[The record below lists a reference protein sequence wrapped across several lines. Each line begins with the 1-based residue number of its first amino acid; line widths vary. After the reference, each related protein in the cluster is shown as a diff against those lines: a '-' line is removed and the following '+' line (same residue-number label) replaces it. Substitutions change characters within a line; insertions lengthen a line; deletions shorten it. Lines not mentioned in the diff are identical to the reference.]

1 MFGRLKQ
8 MLIKEFIQVFRD
20 KRTRFMLI
28 GPPIIQMLVFGY
40 AATYEIH
47 HVPTVV
53 LDLDHSQESRELVSR
68 FTSSPYFDVQRQ
80 LTDARPIRDLI
91 DKGDATVGLEIDAGF
106 AQKLRKGQT
115 APLQVIVDA
124 TNSNTALI
132 ASGYITQIALGF
144 AKDYQQDRIYRI
156 APQFVAAIP
165 SIELE
170 QRPWYN
176 AELSS
181 RWFFVPG
188 VIGSLTLI
196 LVITLT
202 AFAVVREREIG
213 TLEQIMVTPIRPA
226 EFILGKTL
234 PFFLIGV
241 ADVLLIALV
250 GSLWF
255 QVPFRGNVAVLA
267 LGAVLFILCM
277 LGVGLLISTVSST
290 QQQAMVTAFFFIM
303 PAITFSGFG
312 FPISTMP
319 LGMQYFSYCIPLRYF
334 LVILRGVYLKGVGMD
349 ILWPQMAAMAAMAAM
364 AFGLITLSILRFHK
378 ALD

>member
-20 KRTRFMLI
+20 KRTRVILFV
-28 GPPIIQMLVFGY
+28 PPIVQMLVFGY

-80 LTDARPIRDLI
+80 LTDSHELRDLI
-91 DKGDATVGLEIDAGF
+91 DRGRATVGLEIDAGF

-132 ASGYITQIALGF
+132 ASSYISQIALGF
-144 AKDYQQDRIYRI
+144 SRDSQQERIGRI
-156 APQFVAAIP
+156 APQLAEQIP
-165 SIELE
+165 SVELE

-176 AELSS
+176 PELSS

-188 VIGSLTLI
+188 VIGSLTLV

-234 PFFLIGV
+234 PFFLIGLF
-241 ADVLLIALV
+241 DVSLIAAV
-250 GSLWF
+250 GTLWF
-255 QVPFRGNVAVLA
+255 QIPFRGNILVLLA
-267 LGAVLFILCM
+267 GSVLFLICM

-319 LGMQYFSYCIPLRYF
+319 QWLQILTYLSPLRYF
-334 LVILRGVYLKGVGMD
+334 LVVLRGTYLKGVGME
-349 ILWPQMAAMAAMAAM
+349 ILWPQMAAMA
-364 AFGLITLSILRFHK
+364 GLGVCLLSIAILRFHK

>member
-1 MFGRLKQ
+1 MLGRLKQ

-20 KRTRFMLI
+20 KRTRAILL

-40 AATYEIH
+40 AANYEIR

-68 FTSSPYFDVQRQ
+68 FTSSPYFAVQRQ
-80 LTDARPIRDLI
+80 LTDSRQLGDLI
-91 DKGDATVGLEIDAGF
+91 EQGDATIGLEIDAGF
-106 AQKLRKGQT
+106 AAKLRSGET

-132 ASGYITQIALGF
+132 ASGYISQIALAF
-144 AKDYQQDRIYRI
+144 AHEYQMDRIYRI
-156 APQFVAAIP
+156 APQLLEVIP
-165 SIELE
+165 SVELAP
-170 QRPWYN
+170 RPWYN
-176 AELSS
+176 PDLSS

-188 VIGSLTLI
+188 IIGSLTLV
-196 LVITLT
+196 LVVTLT

-234 PFFLIGV
+234 PFFLIGLF
-241 ADVLLIALV
+241 DMTLIAVV

-255 QVPFRGNVAVLA
+255 QVPFRGHVAVLA
-267 LGAVLFILCM
+267 LGAVLFLFCM
-277 LGVGLLISTVSST
+277 LGVGLLISTISAT
-290 QQQAMVTAFFFIM
+290 QQQAMVTSFFFIM

-319 LGMQYFSYCIPLRYF
+319 QWMQMISYAIPLRYF
-334 LVILRGVYLKGVGMD
+334 LVVIRGTYLKGAGMD
-349 ILWPQMAAMAAMAAM
+349 ILWPQMAAMAGLGVALLTAAV
-364 AFGLITLSILRFHK
+364 LRFHK

>member
-1 MFGRLKQ
+1 MLARLKQ

-20 KRTRFMLI
+20 KRTRVVLFVPPIVQMLI
-28 GPPIIQMLVFGY
+28 FGY
-40 AATYEIH
+40 AATFEIH
-47 HVPTVV
+47 HVATVV
-53 LDLDHSQESRELVSR
+53 LDLDHSQESRELISR

-80 LTDARPIRDLI
+80 LTDYRQVGDLI
-91 DKGDATVGLEIDAGF
+91 DRGKATVALQINPGF
-106 AQKLRKGQT
+106 AQNLRKGQT

-132 ASGYITQIALGF
+132 ASGYINQIALGF
-144 AKDYQQDRIYRI
+144 AKDYQQDRISRI
-156 APQFVAAIP
+156 SPQMIEKIP
-165 SIELE
+165 SVQLE

-176 AELSS
+176 PELRS

-188 VIGSLTLI
+188 IVGSLTLV
-196 LVITLT
+196 LVVNLT

-234 PFFLIGV
+234 PFFLIGLF
-241 ADVLLIALV
+241 DVSLIAVV
-250 GSLWF
+250 GTLWF
-255 QVPFRGNVAVLA
+255 QVPFRGQILVL
-267 LGAVLFILCM
+267 LMGAVLFLFCM
-277 LGVGLLISTVSST
+277 LGVGLLISTVSAT

-319 LGMQYFSYCIPLRYF
+319 PWLQYLTYASPLRYF
-334 LVILRGVYLKGVGMD
+334 LVVLRGTYLKGVGLN
-349 ILWPQMAAMAAMAAM
+349 IVWPQMLAMGT
-364 AFGLITLSILRFHK
+364 FGVALLAVAVLRFHK

>member
-20 KRTRFMLI
+20 KRTRFILI

-40 AATYEIH
+40 AANYEIR

-68 FTSSPYFDVQRQ
+68 FTSSLYFDVQRQ
-80 LTDARPIRDLI
+80 LTDSRQLGDLI
-91 DKGDATVGLEIDAGF
+91 ERGDATVGLEIDAGF
-106 AQKLRKGQT
+106 AQKLRSGQT

-132 ASGYITQIALGF
+132 ASGYISQIAQGF
-144 AKDYQQDRIYRI
+144 AAQYQRDRINRI
-156 APQFVAAIP
+156 APQL
-165 SIELE
+165 IEVMPQVELAP
-170 QRPWYN
+170 RPWYN
-176 AELSS
+176 PDLSS

-188 VIGSLTLI
+188 IIGSLTLV

-213 TLEQIMVTPIRPA
+213 TLEQMMVTPIRPA

-234 PFFLIGV
+234 PFFLIGIF
-241 ADVLLIALV
+241 DVTLIAVV

-255 QVPFRGNVAVLA
+255 QVPFRGHVSVLA

-277 LGVGLLISTVSST
+277 LGVGLLISTISAT
-290 QQQAMVTAFFFIM
+290 QQQAMVTSFFFIM

-319 LGMQYFSYCIPLRYF
+319 HWMQLFSYVIPLRYF
-334 LVILRGVYLKGVGMD
+334 LIVIRGTYLKGVGMD
-349 ILWPQMAAMAAMAAM
+349 ILWPQMAAMA
-364 AFGLITLSILRFHK
+364 GLGVALLTVSILRFHK

>member
-1 MFGRLKQ
+1 MLGRLKQ

-20 KRTRFMLI
+20 KRTRFILI

-40 AATYEIH
+40 AATYEIR

-53 LDLDHSQESRELVSR
+53 LDLDHSQESRELISL

-80 LTDARPIRDLI
+80 LTSSRQLGDLI
-91 DKGDATVGLEIDAGF
+91 ERGDTTVGLEINAGF
-106 AQKLRKGQT
+106 AQKLRKGET

-132 ASGYITQIALGF
+132 ASSYITQIALGF
-144 AKDYQQDRIYRI
+144 ARNYQQDRIGRI
-156 APQFVAAIP
+156 APQLIEAMPTV
-165 SIELE
+165 ELE
-170 QRPWYN
+170 PRPWYN
-176 AELSS
+176 PGLSS

-188 VIGSLTLI
+188 VIGSLTLV
-196 LVITLT
+196 LVVTLT

-234 PFFLIGV
+234 PFFLIGLF
-241 ADVLLIALV
+241 DVSLIAAV
-250 GSLWF
+250 GTLWF
-255 QVPFRGNVAVLA
+255 QIPFRGHIPVL
-267 LGAVLFILCM
+267 LTGSILFIVCM

-303 PAITFSGFG
+303 PAIAFSGFG

-319 LGMQYFSYCIPLRYF
+319 QWMQYLTYLVPLRYF
-334 LVILRGVYLKGVGMD
+334 LIVLRGTYLKGTGME
-349 ILWPQMAAMAAMAAM
+349 ILWPQMAAMA
-364 AFGLITLSILRFHK
+364 GLGASLLTIAILRFHK

>member
-1 MFGRLKQ
+1 MLARLKQ
-8 MLIKEFIQVFRD
+8 MLIKEFIQVLRD
-20 KRTRFMLI
+20 KRTRFILI
-28 GPPIIQMLVFGY
+28 GPPIIQMMVFGY

-47 HVPTVV
+47 QVPTAV

-80 LTDARPIRDLI
+80 LTDSRQLGDLI
-91 DKGDATVGLEIDAGF
+91 EEGKTTVGLEIDAGF
-106 AQKLRKGQT
+106 AEKLRSGQT

-132 ASGYITQIALGF
+132 ASGYISQIALGF
-144 AKDYQQDRIYRI
+144 AQEYQRDRIGRI
-156 APQFVAAIP
+156 APQLMEVMP
-165 SIELE
+165 SVELAP
-170 QRPWYN
+170 RPWYN
-176 AELSS
+176 PDLRS

-188 VIGSLTLI
+188 IIGSLTVV
-196 LVITLT
+196 LVVTLT

-213 TLEQIMVTPIRPA
+213 TLEQIMVTPIRPV

-234 PFFLIGV
+234 PFFLIGLF
-241 ADVLLIALV
+241 DVTLIAVV

-255 QVPFRGNVAVLA
+255 QVPFRGHVSVLA
-267 LGAVLFILCM
+267 LGAVLFLLCM
-277 LGVGLLISTVSST
+277 LGVGLLISTISAT

-303 PAITFSGFG
+303 PTITFSGFG

-319 LGMQYFSYCIPLRYF
+319 HWMQILSYMIPLRYF
-334 LVILRGVYLKGVGMD
+334 LVVIRSTFLKGAGMN
-349 ILWPQMAAMAAMAAM
+349 ILWPQMAAMAGLGVVLLTAA
-364 AFGLITLSILRFHK
+364 ILRFHK